1 MMVVMMAVMATTM
14 ATAMATAI
22 LFQLHQ
28 NAHAITTT
36 VSLAPTTSVVT
47 LLSIIVARIR
57 YVDLPYDHHY
67 YYLSSYRYD
76 DDDDDKDDDEDD
88 DEDLTD

>member
-1 MMVVMMAVMATTM
+1 MVVMMVVMATTM
-14 ATAMATAI
+14 ATTMATAI

-36 VSLAPTTSVVT
+36 VSLAPSTSVVT

-76 DDDDDKDDDEDD
+76 DDDEDDD